1 MTRDHI
7 FVRCANCRNH
17 GRCKRERTAF
27 RIYHVKGCFVEVKR
41 EDAQ

>member
-27 RIYHVKGCFVEVKR
+27 RHYHVKGCFVEVKR
-41 EDAQ
+41 ESAQ